1 MDVCA
6 DSIYSVFFSVKDV
19 NIFGIET
26 EDRNLHL
33 LIDILFENKVLL
45 TI

>member
-1 MDVCA
+1 MCGFYLFCV
-6 DSIYSVFFSVKDV
+6 FSVKDV